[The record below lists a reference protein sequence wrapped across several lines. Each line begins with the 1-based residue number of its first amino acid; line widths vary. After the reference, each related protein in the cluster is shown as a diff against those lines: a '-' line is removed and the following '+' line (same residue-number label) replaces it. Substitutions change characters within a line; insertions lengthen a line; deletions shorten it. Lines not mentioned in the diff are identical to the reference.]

1 MLGNS
6 RVHPVLLATDLAQAR
21 EFYHDKVGLEIIV
34 ENDDRIEFRC
44 GGGTKLAVSKSTT
57 GTSDSQTQIGWEVDD
72 LRAELDELRSRG
84 VNVEDYDLPGL
95 KTENGIADV
104 GFAWMAWIV
113 DPGKNA
119 LAIIQLKG

>member
-6 RVHPVLLATDLAQAR
+6 RVHPVLLATDLALAR

-44 GGGTKLAVSKSTT
+44 GGGSKLAVSKSTT
-57 GTSDSQTQIGWEVDD
+57 GTSDRQTQIGWEVED
-72 LRAELDELRSRG
+72 LRAELDDLWSRG
-84 VNVEDYDLPGL
+84 VTVEDYDLPGL